1 MSIFSF
7 KKIEQFLRRT
17 EQDNYDFL
25 KSIPLISNW
34 PNENIFRLIYN
45 LQELSL
51 KRKQVLFDI
60 GDPVEMIYFIR
71 SGEIE
76 VRKFIRKENN
86 ILKGYKRDECKEE

>member
-1 MSIFSF
+1 
-7 KKIEQFLRRT
+7 
-17 EQDNYDFL
+17 
-25 KSIPLISNW
+25 LITNW

-45 LQELSL
+45 LKELTL

-76 VRKFIRKENN
+76 VIIFERRE
-86 ILKGYKRDECKEE
+86 